1 MWIAWCEWNEKLI
14 PSIDEWNGMQSNS
27 INRMKF
33 HSFDWCALR
42 KTQQLKKGFNGD
54 GITDDGR

>member
-1 MWIAWCEWNEKLI
+1 M
-14 PSIDEWNGMQSNS
+14 NGMKSNS
-27 INRMKF
+27 INLMEF